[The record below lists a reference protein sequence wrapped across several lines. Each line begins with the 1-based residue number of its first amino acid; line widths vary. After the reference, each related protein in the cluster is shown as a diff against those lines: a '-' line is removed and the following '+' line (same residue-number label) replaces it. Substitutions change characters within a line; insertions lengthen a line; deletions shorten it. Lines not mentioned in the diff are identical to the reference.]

1 MFVDSLI
8 VFVIVAERILRPISL
23 SESLDAEPPQ
33 LEDRG
38 QEPHSLQRG
47 LCIQP
52 GPGEDRVQT
61 LPQGRVGSARKT
73 KWTLG
78 QHFLCPLV
86 ALRDDTASSGSQS
99 LGHKSSP
106 GPSVTPPCV
115 VQPWLCTQIPPT
127 HRRSTPDLLHLD
139 HQLESAGP
147 RPSSVS
153 SVWP

>member
-47 LCIQP
+47 LRIQP

-61 LPQGRVGSARKT
+61 LPQGRGGELQENQVDSGSA
-73 KWTLG
+73 L
-78 QHFLCPLV
+78 PLP
-86 ALRDDTASSGSQS
+86 SC
-99 LGHKSSP
+99 
-106 GPSVTPPCV
+106 GP
-115 VQPWLCTQIPPT
+115 
-127 HRRSTPDLLHLD
+127 
-139 HQLESAGP
+139 EG
-147 RPSSVS
+147 
-153 SVWP
+153 